1 MTPREVT
8 STWLPSTEQVMVAP
22 ERAILAA
29 LDATLQL
36 TIRTIIAEHAAL
48 APDGRLD
55 MDPDDEPHTYEL
67 LPVAEALVA
76 CAKRLG
82 QLVTQYRA
90 VEDALLREPDGASE
104 LPHEDNVSP
113 IDDEIPF

>member
-1 MTPREVT
+1 MTPREAT
-8 STWLPSTEQVMVAP
+8 TWLPSTEQVMVAP

-36 TIRTIIAEHAAL
+36 TIRTIIAEHMAL

-55 MDPDDEPHTYEL
+55 MGPDDEPHTYDL

-76 CAKRLG
+76 CAKRLC

-90 VEDALLREPDGASE
+90 VEDELLREPNGVSE
-104 LPHEDNVSP
+104 LEDDVSP
-113 IDDEIPF
+113 LDDEIPF